1 MRQRAHA
8 PSVLASTLSTG
19 KRRIPDC
26 YLTQTEAALARFRP
40 PWGGSPL
47 WFDHARDDTTTLKAH
62 GQLTCRAPYG
72 FKLTSTFAHVVPV

>member
-47 WFDHARDDTTTLKAH
+47 FN
-62 GQLTCRAPYG
+62 
-72 FKLTSTFAHVVPV
+72 VVV